1 MVGTPRTYIH
11 RYQRRFWYKM
21 LGSRYLLWVTPVS
34 TRICLCGELPVASQR
49 TAHYSDSV
57 LGIQYGTVRTWHDG
71 TWHTC
76 QEPVDCGVQF
86 ETCTFTVPVA
96 ASTNLRLRNTGH

>member
-57 LGIQYGTVRTWHDG
+57 LGIQYGTVRTVVAGGRPGDR
-71 TWHTC
+71 TNY
-76 QEPVDCGVQF
+76 QF
-86 ETCTFTVPVA
+86 KSDVA
-96 ASTNLRLRNTGH
+96 LK